1 MVYNVNLEAKKATLA
16 VYEVR
21 DEEQWSMPFL
31 LEGYA
36 HEDCV
41 PFSGDSTDWV
51 PVFQN
56 GKKLDDLKGKTV
68 MLEIK
73 IEDGTIYS
81 ISGDFTSIMNTE
93 GVRYRKLNGVRPN
106 RVII

>member
-1 MVYNVNLEAKKATLA
+1 MNLQAKKATLA

-31 LEGYA
+31 LEGYS
-36 HEDCV
+36 HEDCI
-41 PFSGDSTDWV
+41 PFSGNSTNWI
-51 PVFQN
+51 PVYQN
-56 GKKLDDLKGKTV
+56 GKKLDDLQGKTI
-68 MLEIK
+68 MLELK

-81 ISGDFTSIMNTE
+81 ISGDFTPIMNTE
-93 GVRYRKLNGVRPN
+93 GVRYRQLNGIRPK